1 MSPRIF
7 LLVLAMMGG
16 SAAAQALPSAVVPV
30 NPGKVIQTYKQD
42 RGAERG
48 DAIPPGG
55 FTLPVFEESPDGQ
68 RYRVKVAGKDA
79 WVAKRDVRQDET
91 TVSVRDMCST
101 VVASVHAG
109 ATRNANE
116 ACRRK

>member
-1 MSPRIF
+1 MNPRI
-7 LLVLAMMGG
+7 LLLLLALMCG
-16 SAAAQALPSAVVPV
+16 SASAQALPSTVVPV

-42 RGAERG
+42 RGTERG
-48 DAIPPGG
+48 DALPAGG

-68 RYRVKVAGKDA
+68 RYRVKVEGKDV
-79 WVAKRDVRQDET
+79 WIAKRDVRQTET
-91 TVSVRDMCST
+91 TLSVRDMCST

-116 ACRRK
+116 SCRMK